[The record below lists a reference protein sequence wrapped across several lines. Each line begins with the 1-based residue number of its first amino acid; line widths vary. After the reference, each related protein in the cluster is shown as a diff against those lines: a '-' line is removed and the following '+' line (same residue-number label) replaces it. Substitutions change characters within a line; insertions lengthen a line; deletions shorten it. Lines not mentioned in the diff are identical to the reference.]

1 MLRRF
6 AVALTAVLLVS
17 HTLPSAEAE
26 GRLRYIGRYIWA
38 DPDPNFGGLS
48 GIEMKE
54 NGTALVA
61 VSDHGHLI
69 RARVSRD
76 NGLISNVN
84 SLRIT
89 PLLNPNRA
97 PLRGAHGDAEGLAIR
112 PDGRIYIS
120 FEGFHRVWAYLDP
133 EEPSAWLPR
142 HPDFKFMQNNS
153 SLEALAIDG
162 QGRLYTLPE
171 RSGIQGKPFNVY
183 RYDGS
188 WRIPFT
194 FPRRGSFLPVGM
206 DFGPDGKLY
215 LLERSFS
222 GIAFSSR
229 IRRFT
234 LSGNRVT
241 KEEEL
246 LRTTGGRHDNL
257 EGISVWRDANGETRI
272 TLISDDNFKFFQRTE
287 LVEYALPN

>member
-6 AVALTAVLLVS
+6 AVALTAGLLLS
-17 HTLPSAEAE
+17 NALPSAEAE
-26 GRLRYIGRYIWA
+26 GSLRYIGRYTWSN
-38 DPDPNFGGLS
+38 PDPNFGGFS
-48 GIEMKE
+48 GIEMSDDG
-54 NGTALVA
+54 NALTA
-61 VSDHGHLI
+61 VSDRGHLI
-69 RARVSRD
+69 RARIIRD
-76 NGLISNVN
+76 KSLISGVE
-84 SLRIT
+84 SQRIT
-89 PLLNPNRA
+89 PLRNPKGQ
-97 PLRGAHGDAEGLAIR
+97 PLKGARGDAEGLAIR

-133 EEPSAWLPR
+133 EGPGAWLPR

-153 SLEALAIDG
+153 SLEALAIDAS
-162 QGRLYTLPE
+162 GRLYTLPE
-171 RSGIQGKPFNVY
+171 RSGAVDKPFNVY

-188 WRIPFT
+188 WSIPFT
-194 FPRRGSFLPVGM
+194 LPRRGSFLPVGM

-229 IRRFT
+229 IRRFS
-234 LSGNRVT
+234 LSGNRIT
-241 KEEEL
+241 KEERL
-246 LRTTGGRHDNL
+246 LVTSGGRHDNL
-257 EGISVWRDANGETRI
+257 EGISVWTDAGGDTRI